1 MTTDRMSPFE
11 AATHERSPKCAIED
25 EAPRSKLRGILRN
38 SPKPL
43 PSFAKAMEG
52 SPRLHTPQQATGYS
66 AKENQPS
73 YVFVS
78 GSPEL
83 HRQAFWRHIEEA
95 GHTVRRF
102 TEDRALLDAVRA
114 GSPSAIVYEIPA
126 RHEGAI
132 QFLNQLT
139 ELKHDA
145 CVIVVG
151 PEIGA
156 ELVAQCL
163 RYGVF
168 DYLTVPVAAT
178 RLMTSLQDG
187 LVNRQTF
194 RTLRNLSQELAQ
206 SNDLLAGERNALK
219 HWNRNLL
226 ALNHL
231 TQVLTG
237 SLDSETIAQSLFTG
251 IATLI
256 PLDIIGLGRTEPN
269 RVMTWSRS
277 SLFTREEVQVRER
290 LLRRFPEGAKSG
302 PHVRQSLRLAQTWAP
317 SGEDS
322 APLSTFA
329 TLGDDRHTMTIPL
342 IIAPDRQ
349 GLLHLERRQGTFT
362 EAEFHVLSTV
372 GTSLAL
378 AFRNADTHRQ
388 IQELALRDSM
398 TGLLNRRALEEVLA
412 REFKAGTRYSSS
424 ACFLLVDLDYF
435 KVVNDQ
441 LGHLAG
447 DQVLMST
454 AALMRRAVRD
464 IDAVGRYG
472 GEEFGVVLPHTD
484 LDRALVLAE
493 RLRRQIEQQAF
504 EADQGIVR
512 MTASIGIAH
521 IPDVTIRSVSD
532 WIGAADSALYD
543 AKGLGRN
550 RVVVHVSD
558 QSLPVESAVLTLAA
572 A

>member
-1 MTTDRMSPFE
+1 MMKDRMSVFE
-11 AATHERSPKCAIED
+11 AAIRESS
-25 EAPRSKLRGILRN
+25 PRSTT
-38 SPKPL
+38 
-43 PSFAKAMEG
+43 ED
-52 SPRLHTPQQATGYS
+52 
-66 AKENQPS
+66 QPS
-73 YVFVS
+73 YVCVS
-78 GSPEL
+78 GSPEF
-83 HRQAFWRHIEEA
+83 HRQALWRHIEEA
-95 GHTVRRF
+95 GHAVRRF
-102 TEDRALLDAVRA
+102 TEDRALLDAIRS
-114 GSPSAIVYEIPA
+114 GSPSAIVYEMPA
-126 RHEGAI
+126 RREGAI

-163 RYGVF
+163 RCGAF

-194 RTLRNLSQELAQ
+194 RALRNLSQELAQ

-219 HWNRNLL
+219 HWKRNLV

-237 SLDSETIAQSLFTG
+237 SLDSETIVQSLFTG
-251 IATLI
+251 LATLV

-277 SLFTREEVQVRER
+277 SVLTREEMQVRER
-290 LLRRFPEGAKSG
+290 LLRRFPEDTKSG
-302 PHVRQSLRLAQTWAP
+302 AHVRQSLCLAQAGVP
-317 SGEDS
+317 SGEDC
-322 APLSTFA
+322 APLSSFTS
-329 TLGDDRHTMTIPL
+329 LGDDRHTMTIPL
-342 IIAPDRQ
+342 TITPDKQ
-349 GLLHLERRQGTFT
+349 GLLHIERRQGTFT
-362 EAEFHVLSTV
+362 ESEFHILSTV

-388 IQELALRDSM
+388 IQELALRDSL

-412 REFKAGTRYSSS
+412 HEFKAGSRYSSS
-424 ACFLLVDLDYF
+424 TCFILVDLDYF

-447 DQVLMST
+447 DQVLKST

-464 IDAVGRYG
+464 TDAVGRYG
-472 GEEFGVVLPHTD
+472 GEEFGIVLPHTD
-484 LDRALVLAE
+484 LDCALVLAE
-493 RLRRQIEQQAF
+493 RLRRQIEGQAF

-512 MTASIGIAH
+512 MTASMGIAH
-521 IPDVTIRSVSD
+521 IPDVTTRSVSG
-532 WIGAADSALYD
+532 WISEADSALYD
-543 AKGLGRN
+543 AKALGRN
-550 RVVVHVSD
+550 RVVVHVPD
-558 QSLPVESAVLTLAA
+558 QAVPVESSVLALAA
-572 A
+572 

>member
-1 MTTDRMSPFE
+1 MTKDRMSEFE
-11 AATHERSPKCAIED
+11 AATRESSHSRR
-25 EAPRSKLRGILRN
+25 AP
-38 SPKPL
+38 
-43 PSFAKAMEG
+43 
-52 SPRLHTPQQATGYS
+52 QD
-66 AKENQPS
+66 QPS
-73 YVFVS
+73 YVCVS
-78 GSPEL
+78 GSSEF
-83 HRQAFWRHIEEA
+83 HRQALGRHIEEA
-95 GHTVRRF
+95 GYAVRRF
-102 TEDRALLDAVRA
+102 TEDAALLDAVRA

-126 RHEGAI
+126 RREGAI
-132 QFLNQLT
+132 QFLNRLS
-139 ELKHDA
+139 ELKQDA
-145 CVIVVG
+145 CVIVIG
-151 PEIGA
+151 QEIGA

-163 RYGVF
+163 RYGAF

-194 RTLRNLSQELAQ
+194 RAVRNLSQELAQ

-231 TQVLTG
+231 TQILTG
-237 SLDSETIAQSLFTG
+237 SLDSETIVQSLFTVL
-251 IATLI
+251 AALI
-256 PLDIIGLGRTEPN
+256 PLDIIGLARTKPH

-277 SLFTREEVQVRER
+277 PVLTREEMQVRER
-290 LLRRFPEGAKSG
+290 LLRRFPEGPK
-302 PHVRQSLRLAQTWAP
+302 
-317 SGEDS
+317 
-322 APLSTFA
+322 LSSFP

-342 IIAPDRQ
+342 TIPPDKQ
-349 GLLHLERRQGTFT
+349 GLLHIERRQGTFT
-362 EAEFHVLSTV
+362 EAEFYVLSTV
-372 GTSLAL
+372 GTSLGL

-388 IQELALRDSM
+388 IQELASRDSV

-412 REFKAGTRYSSS
+412 REFKAGSRYSSS

-472 GEEFGVVLPHTD
+472 GEEFGIVLPHTD
-484 LDRALVLAE
+484 LDCALVLAE
-493 RLRRQIEQQAF
+493 RLRRQIECQAF
-504 EADQGIVR
+504 EAGEGGVR
-512 MTASIGIAH
+512 MTASIGLAH
-521 IPDVTIRSVSD
+521 IPDVSIRSVSD
-532 WIGAADSALYD
+532 WIAAADSALYD

-558 QSLPVESAVLTLAA
+558 QALPVESGVLMLAA
-572 A
+572 